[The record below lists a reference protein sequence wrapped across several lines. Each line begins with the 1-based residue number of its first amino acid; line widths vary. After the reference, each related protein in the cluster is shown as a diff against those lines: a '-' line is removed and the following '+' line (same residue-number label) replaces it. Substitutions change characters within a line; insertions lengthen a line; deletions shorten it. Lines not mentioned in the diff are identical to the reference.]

1 MAMLRRGGP
10 GGSVGGVGVRS
21 RRLSSRRQ
29 RMPIFLYRFKD
40 LLINVTTSHQ
50 FFNTMLVLAAFV
62 CLVTAFPFYPILLI
76 VILMVIL
83 FAVSMY
89 HSFPGYVLLML
100 LTLPVII
107 YQAPALGWVFIF
119 LISMSLIY
127 GYMHHRMLV
136 FLYIIVLAAFS
147 PLGYF
152 VEILAV
158 VLTILMVGFRR
169 SVAVLVLA
177 MLSIVAISGVI
188 GMPNHAYVSYN
199 PLTAHNAILL
209 NPIMHYVYGSK
220 PILTLSTFLPHI
232 STAYGQF
239 ISGNVTTNV
248 SSAFFILFQP
258 LAYNVGSYLVDIALL
273 LVMAFLMDMAA
284 SSMRQKYKGTIT
296 STFSVLY
303 PAAFI
308 GVNKFFSLGL
318 GVNYLYMIAA
328 IAIALISLFMLELYN
343 IDIVKVLDIKKADIR
358 MKFGE
363 AFEDLAEGEAR
374 ETFKSVANY
383 DHTKEE
389 LRAAIIAP
397 IEERGIS
404 RAYNVQPVRG
414 VLFFGP
420 PGTGKT
426 LMMRALS
433 HEIHGYFYYVKAA
446 SLLSA
451 YPGET
456 ERMISNIFTIAKK
469 HRPCVLFFDEIDSIT
484 SKRELSTD
492 DTRKAVLSQL
502 LIEIDGFQKLDRVIV
517 VGATNAPDL
526 IDDAILRPGRMDKLV
541 YMPPPNYEARKKIFD
556 MYLKKLPIAD
566 DVDLDALASK
576 TERYTGADLKAIC
589 DSVSQRIAHEAA
601 QQHKILAIEQSD
613 ILESIKHIKAS
624 TTLSQIDKYNKFK
637 VDMERMEYEE
647 QPQEKTSEITLDD
660 VKGLGDAKKA
670 IKESIE
676 LPLMHPELMKKY
688 DVKAINGILLF
699 GPPGTGKTMLLKAIM
714 SEWKGNINVV
724 DLNASDIIKAG
735 FDKAATSIKDVFYK
749 ARENVPSVIFIDEM
763 DSLVPKRATSSEFT
777 LQITTEILKGMDGLR
792 NMPGVIVVGTTNR
805 PNSLDDAVLRP
816 GRLDKI
822 IFVRPPNE
830 EERTLIFEEYLAK
843 VPGSGTIDYEKLAS
857 VSKGFT
863 GADIS
868 NVCREVKTH
877 ALEAAVKDG
886 AESEVATDD
895 VLKTIKANKPSAPD
909 DTISEYLRFLA
920 RYGER

>member
-1 MAMLRRGGP
+1 MQGSGGP
-10 GGSVGGVGVRS
+10 SGGDGVNVQS
-21 RRLSSRRQ
+21 MRLSSRRQ
-29 RMPIFLYRFKD
+29 RMPIFLYKLKD
-40 LLINVTTSHQ
+40 LAINITTSHN

-62 CLVTAFPFYPILLI
+62 SLVTAFPFYPLVMIIILLI
-76 VILMVIL
+76 LL
-83 FAVSMY
+83 FAIGMY
-89 HSFPGYVLLML
+89 HSFPAYALLML
-100 LTLPVII
+100 LTMPVVI
-107 YQAPALGWVFIF
+107 YQAPALGWVFLF
-119 LISMSLIY
+119 LISLSLIY

-147 PLGYF
+147 PIGYF
-152 VEILAV
+152 VEVLAIA
-158 VLTILMVGFRR
+158 LTILMTGFRR
-169 SVAVLVLA
+169 SAVVLVLA
-177 MLSIVAISGVI
+177 VLSIVAISGVI
-188 GMPNHAYVSYN
+188 GVSNHAYISYGISSAHKA
-199 PLTAHNAILL
+199 LTS
-209 NPIMHYVYGSK
+209 NPITQYIYGNE
-220 PILTLSTFLPHI
+220 PALTLSNFAPNVGK
-232 STAYGQF
+232 AYDEF
-239 ISGNVTTNV
+239 VNSNVTNNI
-248 SSAFFILFQP
+248 SSAFFILLEP
-258 LAYNVGSYLVDIALL
+258 LAYNVSSYLTELAVLL
-273 LVMAFLMDMAA
+273 LMAFIIDTVA
-284 SSMRQKYKGTIT
+284 SSMRQKYKGTI
-296 STFSVLY
+296 SSAISIAY
-303 PAAFI
+303 PIAFI
-308 GVNKFFSLGL
+308 GIDKFFS
-318 GVNYLYMIAA
+318 VKINIHYLYIPLAV
-328 IAIALISLFMLELYN
+328 AIALIALYLLELFN
-343 IDIVKVLDIKKADIR
+343 IEIVKVLDIKKADIR

-363 AFEDLAEGEAR
+363 AFEDLAEGEAS

-383 DHTKEE
+383 EHTKEE

-446 SLLSA
+446 NLLSA

-456 ERMISNIFTIAKK
+456 ERMISNIFAIAKK

-526 IDDAILRPGRMDKLV
+526 IDEAILRPGRMDKLV
-541 YMPPPNYEARKKIFD
+541 YMPPPSYDARKKIFE
-556 MYLKKLPIAD
+556 MYLKKLPIAE
-566 DVDLDALASK
+566 DVNIDELASK
-576 TERYTGADLKAIC
+576 TERYTGADIKAIC
-589 DSVSQRIAHEAA
+589 ESVSQKVAHEAA
-601 QQHKILAIEQSD
+601 MQHKILEIEQAD
-613 ILESIKHIKAS
+613 ILESLKHIKAS

-647 QPQEKTSEITLDD
+647 IPQEKTTEVTLDD
-660 VKGLGDAKKA
+660 VKGLDDAKKA

-714 SEWKGNINVV
+714 NEWKGNINVV

-735 FDKAATSIKDVFYK
+735 FDKASTTIKDVFYK

-763 DSLVPKRATSSEFT
+763 DSLVPKRATSSEFS

-816 GRLDKI
+816 GRIDKI
-822 IFVRPPNE
+822 IFVRPPNDH
-830 EERTLIFEEYLAK
+830 ERMLIFEEYLIK

-857 VSKGFT
+857 ITKGFT

-877 ALEAAVKDG
+877 ALEDAVKNG
-886 AESEVATDD
+886 AEAEVTTDNII
-895 VLKTIKANKPSAPD
+895 KIIKAFKPSAPE